1 MNGRGVAAGPYALT
15 FGWDVGGAHLKV
27 SAMGTSG
34 RIDDVGQWACPL
46 WQGLDHLHRAIDLA
60 LARWPAAAGPD
71 VRHAV
76 TMTGEMVDLF
86 ASREEGV
93 RAIAEALAARLGPHV
108 RFYGGD
114 AGWLSAQHCADAWR
128 QVASAN
134 WLATASWLATRL
146 PDAVLVDIGS
156 TTTDIVPI
164 SNGRVVAQARDDA
177 GRLATGELVY
187 QGVVRTPLCGLAQR
201 VAFGGTF
208 VNVMNEWFAT
218 TADVYRLTGELD
230 AAHDVHASADGGP
243 KTEAASRVRLARMI
257 GRDAREASDA
267 DWLRFALRWRTLQ
280 LAQTG
285 LNLERVEGHH
295 DGLAS
300 APLVGAGCGR
310 FLVAA
315 LARERGRPYV
325 DIGALTGASG
335 QCGDWAAT
343 CAPSVALALLAA
355 RASPFDASAPG
366 VAARRT

>member
-1 MNGRGVAAGPYALT
+1 MSGRGVVGSRRALA

-27 SAMGTSG
+27 SAAGASG
-34 RIDDVGQWACPL
+34 RIDDVGQWVCPL
-46 WQGLDHLHRAIDLA
+46 WQGLDHLHRAIDLV
-60 LARWPAAAGPD
+60 LARWPAAAHPD
-71 VRHAV
+71 VWHAV

-86 ASREEGV
+86 PSREEGV
-93 RAIAEALAARLGPHV
+93 RLIAETLSARLGPQV
-108 RFYGGD
+108 RFFGGD
-114 AGWLSAQHCADAWR
+114 AGWLAAQHCADAWR
-128 QVASAN
+128 HVASAN

-201 VAFGGTF
+201 IAFGDTF

-243 KTEAASRVRLARMI
+243 KTEAASRVRIARMI

-267 DWLRFALRWRTLQ
+267 EWLRFALRWRTLQ
-280 LAQTG
+280 LAETG
-285 LNLERVEGHH
+285 INLERVEGRH

-315 LARERGRPYV
+315 LAGERARPYV

-335 QCGDWAAT
+335 ECGQWAAT

-355 RASPFDASAPG
+355 RALPFDANTAG
-366 VAARRT
+366 LTARGA